1 MFEISIFC
9 VIVLAIGYWV
19 ALWLMGRHDD
29 VLHGDF
35 VQTELGPDPAAT
47 RSQPRS
53 TQPRS
58 TQPRSTQPRSAQPRL
73 SQPKLSQT
81 ISQPTRQDSAESLQ
95 SLLAAIKRDL
105 KDAAQI

>member
-9 VIVLAIGYWV
+9 VILLAVGYWV

-35 VQTELGPDPAAT
+35 IHADEGPGAAPAASPASSLPQG
-47 RSQPRS
+47 RP
-53 TQPRS
+53 
-58 TQPRSTQPRSAQPRL
+58 
-73 SQPKLSQT
+73 
-81 ISQPTRQDSAESLQ
+81 DSSDALQ
-95 SLLAAIKRDL
+95 SLLASIKRDL

>member
-9 VIVLAIGYWV
+9 VIVLAIGYWT

-35 VQTELGPDPAAT
+35 VEVEAGSDPVPAT
-47 RSQPRS
+47 PPAPRID
-53 TQPRS
+53 R
-58 TQPRSTQPRSAQPRL
+58 A
-73 SQPKLSQT
+73 
-81 ISQPTRQDSAESLQ
+81 DSLQ
-95 SLLAAIKRDL
+95 SLLNAIKQDL

>member
-9 VIVLAIGYWV
+9 VIVLAIGYWT

-35 VQTELGPDPAAT
+35 VEAEPGAPGSEAVPVTSPA
-47 RSQPRS
+47 PRIDS
-53 TQPRS
+53 T
-58 TQPRSTQPRSAQPRL
+58 
-73 SQPKLSQT
+73 
-81 ISQPTRQDSAESLQ
+81 DSLQ
-95 SLLAAIKRDL
+95 KLLSSIKRDL

>member
-35 VQTELGPDPAAT
+35 VQTESPVKNSEAIDA
-47 RSQPRS
+47 
-53 TQPRS
+53 
-58 TQPRSTQPRSAQPRL
+58 
-73 SQPKLSQT
+73 
-81 ISQPTRQDSAESLQ
+81 SL
-95 SLLAAIKRDL
+95 
-105 KDAAQI
+105 

>member
-35 VQTELGPDPAAT
+35 VQTELGPEPAAT
-47 RSQPRS
+47 PSQPAS
-53 TQPRS
+53 SPPKS
-58 TQPRSTQPRSAQPRL
+58 
-73 SQPKLSQT
+73 SQPKSSQSKS
-81 ISQPTRQDSAESLQ
+81 SQSKSSQSTPMRPDRAESLQ

>member
-35 VQTELGPDPAAT
+35 VQTELGPEPVAT
-47 RSQPRS
+47 PSQPASSQR
-53 TQPRS
+53 
-58 TQPRSTQPRSAQPRL
+58 RL
-73 SQPKLSQT
+73 SQST
-81 ISQPTRQDSAESLQ
+81 SQPMRPDRAESLQ

>member
-35 VQTELGPDPAAT
+35 VQTELGPEPAAT
-47 RSQPRS
+47 PSQPAS
-53 TQPRS
+53 SPPKS
-58 TQPRSTQPRSAQPRL
+58 
-73 SQPKLSQT
+73 SQSKS
-81 ISQPTRQDSAESLQ
+81 SQPTPMRPDRAESLQ

>member
-53 TQPRS
+53 AQS
-58 TQPRSTQPRSAQPRL
+58 RSAQST
-73 SQPKLSQT
+73 SQPIRPDRK
-81 ISQPTRQDSAESLQ
+81 ESLQ
-95 SLLAAIKRDL
+95 ALLAAIKRDL

>member
-35 VQTELGPDPAAT
+35 VQTELGPEPAAT
-47 RSQPRS
+47 PSQPAS
-53 TQPRS
+53 P
-58 TQPRSTQPRSAQPRL
+58 
-73 SQPKLSQT
+73 PKSSPKSSPPNS
-81 ISQPTRQDSAESLQ
+81 SQPTPMRPDRAESLQ

>member
-35 VQTELGPDPAAT
+35 VQIELGPEPAAT
-47 RSQPRS
+47 PPQPAS
-53 TQPRS
+53 SP
-58 TQPRSTQPRSAQPRL
+58 PRL
-73 SQPKLSQT
+73 SQST
-81 ISQPTRQDSAESLQ
+81 SQPMRPDRAESLQ

>member
-9 VIVLAIGYWV
+9 VIVLAIGYWT

-35 VQTELGPDPAAT
+35 VEVEPGSDAAPATSPA
-47 RSQPRS
+47 PRIDN
-53 TQPRS
+53 T
-58 TQPRSTQPRSAQPRL
+58 
-73 SQPKLSQT
+73 
-81 ISQPTRQDSAESLQ
+81 DSLQ
-95 SLLAAIKRDL
+95 SLLSAIKRDL

>member
-35 VQTELGPDPAAT
+35 VQTELGPEPAAT
-47 RSQPRS
+47 RPQAASSQPRS
-53 TQPRS
+53 SQPRS
-58 TQPRSTQPRSAQPRL
+58 SQPRS
-73 SQPKLSQT
+73 
-81 ISQPTRQDSAESLQ
+81 SQPTSQPMRPGSAESLQ